1 MAARL
6 QGPLTVRVRL
16 FAERDRIAFARIRST
31 GEGEPTTPEETR
43 ERDASWDSSRYE
55 RVRVVAVDEEDAP
68 LGYGEIYQEPTRFD
82 PRRYYLRLAVDLRMR
97 RRGIGEAIWRQ
108 MRAELNERGALGAYV
123 WARDATSGARFV
135 TERGFREVL
144 RSYTQVRAVAT
155 APLPTPAQDERLAAL
170 GIRIATLAELA
181 ANDPHALEQ
190 AHDVYFASRLDQPTV
205 GRVTPTSF
213 GEWKRTH
220 VDGVA
225 AMLDAYF
232 VAIVDGRF
240 VGQCVAW
247 RARAQDVVD
256 IEVTGVVPAYRRRG
270 IARALKLRL
279 HAYARAQGYQELHTQ
294 TARENSGMVAL
305 NDSLGYVIVESS
317 AAYALVIPSSP

>member
-1 MAARL
+1 VAARL
-6 QGPLTVRVRL
+6 QGRVTVRVRL
-16 FAERDRIAFARIRST
+16 FAERDRVAFARIRST

-68 LGYGEIYQEPTRFD
+68 LGYGEVYQEPTRFD

-97 RRGIGEAIWRQ
+97 RRGIGEAIWLQ
-108 MRAELNERGALGAYV
+108 LRAELDERGALGAYV

-155 APLPTPAQDERLAAL
+155 APLPTPAQEERLAAE
-170 GIRIATLAELA
+170 GIRIATLAELLSTDA
-181 ANDPHALEQ
+181 QALEQ
-190 AHDVYFASRLDQPTV
+190 AHDVYFASRLDQPTL
-205 GRVTPTSF
+205 GRVTPTLF
-213 GEWKRTH
+213 AEWRRTD
-220 VDGVA
+220 VDSA
-225 AMLDAYF
+225 ATILDAYL
-232 VAIVDGRF
+232 VAIADGRF

-247 RARAQDVVD
+247 RARADDVLA
-256 IEVTGVVPAYRRRG
+256 IKVTSVLPAYRRRG

-279 HAYARAQGYQELHTQ
+279 HAYARAKGYRELHTQ
-294 TARENSGMVAL
+294 TARENTGMVAL

-317 AAYALVIPSSP
+317 AGYALVIPSSP